1 MDNHIYPLIRD
12 KAQRDP
18 PQGVFLDSSFN
29 GLKASALHCCL
40 CYHLFSKFVHLCE
53 FHRSLALLLSFILNK
68 HNEPD
73 AFLHSTYLTKT
84 VSNRAKLK
92 AQEKVMF

>member
-1 MDNHIYPLIRD
+1 MFTHLPEKKLRQTLLRVSSWTAPLMASRLLL
-12 KAQRDP
+12 P
-18 PQGVFLDSSFN
+18 TVVFVTTYL
-29 GLKASALHCCL
+29 L
-40 CYHLFSKFVHLCE
+40 SKFVHLCE

-92 AQEKVMF
+92 AWEKVMF